1 MKAGADFYAEKE
13 KALYIETVRGRK
25 FYLLDDKPLFD
36 VVEIA
41 HALSMQC
48 RYTGHTSRF
57 YSVAEHSCLV
67 AYIMK
72 RFGLGDPF
80 EGLMH
85 DATEAYL
92 SDIASPWKVL
102 LPDYKRIE
110 KELEGKARVFFGLPP
125 VITDGCK
132 KADWVA
138 LFVEANQ
145 LIPSKAADWIA
156 PEGVREMADEFISR
170 DESPLGLPPMEAH
183 RTFMTVFNSLSP
195 DHFKN
200 TETQQ

>member
-1 MKAGADFYAEKE
+1 MKDAATYYAENE
-13 KALYIETVRGRK
+13 KTLYIETMLGRK
-25 FYLLDDKPLFD
+25 FYLLDDNPRFD
-36 VVEIA
+36 IVEIA

-48 RYTGHTSRF
+48 RYTGHTKRF

-67 AYIMK
+67 AYIM
-72 RFGLGDPF
+72 REAGLGDPF

-102 LPDYKRIE
+102 LPDYKALDKR
-110 KELEGKARVFFGLPP
+110 LETKARQFFGLPEA
-125 VITDGCK
+125 ITAGCK

-138 LFVEANQ
+138 LFVEAYQ

-156 PEGVREMADEFISR
+156 PEGVKDMAESFIR
-170 DESPLGLPPMEAH
+170 TDATPLGMPPLDANRAFMAAFNALAPAH
-183 RTFMTVFNSLSP
+183 FR
-195 DHFKN
+195 N
-200 TETQQ
+200 TETAQ

>member
-1 MKAGADFYAEKE
+1 MKDAATLYAEQE
-13 KALYIETVRGRK
+13 RALYIETVRGRK
-25 FYLLDDKPLFD
+25 FYLLDTNPLFD

-92 SDIASPWKVL
+92 SDIASPWKAI
-102 LPDYKRIE
+102 LPDYKALE
-110 KELEGKARVFFGLPP
+110 KGLEAKARVFFGLPAT
-125 VITDGCK
+125 ITDGCK
-132 KADWVA
+132 LADWVA

-145 LIPSKAADWIA
+145 LIPSKAVDWLA
-156 PEGVREMADEFISR
+156 PDGVRERAAEFIER
-170 DESPLGLPPMEAH
+170 DASPLGLPPLEAN
-183 RTFMTVFNSLSP
+183 RTFMTVFNTLAP
-195 DHFKN
+195 AHFKN
-200 TETQQ
+200 TETAQ

>member
-1 MKAGADFYAEKE
+1 MKDAATYYAENE
-13 KALYIETVRGRK
+13 KTLYIETMLGRK
-25 FYLLDDKPLFD
+25 FYLLDAQPRFD

-72 RFGLGDPF
+72 RFNLGDPF

-102 LPDYKRIE
+102 LPDYKRLE
-110 KELEGKARVFFGLPP
+110 KELETKARLFFGLPET
-125 VITDGCK
+125 ITAGCK
-132 KADWVA
+132 EADWIA
-138 LFVEANQ
+138 LFVEAYQ

-156 PEGVREMADEFISR
+156 PPGIKERAQEFIEGDVST
-170 DESPLGLPPMEAH
+170 LGLPPLEAN
-183 RTFMTVFNSLSP
+183 RTFMRVFSTLAPAHFRKTDTV
-195 DHFKN
+195 
-200 TETQQ
+200 Q